1 MAKEN
6 LFLKNLRERNLIDD
20 REIVVMADVSATNG
34 NRGRAFVLLNGTEL
48 SFYAPAGFADLGDLI
63 ETIELKQAKF
73 LKGSSFILHTTL
85 KLECRGTV
93 YSLQGFAQAAQFI
106 EAVKGSC
113 GG

>member
-6 LFLKNLRERNLIDD
+6 VFLKNLRERNLIDE
-20 REIVVMADVSATNG
+20 REIVVMEDVSATNG

-48 SFYAPAGFADLGDLI
+48 SFYVPAGFAELGRLV
-63 ETIELKQAKF
+63 ETIDLKQAKF

-85 KLECRGTV
+85 KLECNGVR
-93 YSLQGFAQAAQFI
+93 YSLRGFSQAAMFI

-113 GG
+113 GS

>member
-6 LFLKNLRERNLIDD
+6 VFLKNLKEQNLIDD

-48 SFYAPAGFADLGDLI
+48 SFYAAAGFAELGQLI
-63 ETIELKQAKF
+63 EAIDLKQAKF
-73 LKGSSFILHTTL
+73 LKGSSFILHTTM
-85 KLECRGTV
+85 KLECNGVV
-93 YSLQGFAQAAQFI
+93 YSLQGFSQAAMFI

-113 GG
+113 GF

>member
-6 LFLKNLRERNLIDD
+6 LFLKNLKERNLIDD
-20 REIVVMADVSATNG
+20 REIVVMADVSASNG

-48 SFYAPAGFADLGDLI
+48 PFYVPAGFAELGQLI
-63 ETIELKQAKF
+63 ETIDLKQAKF

-85 KLECRGTV
+85 KLECGGTT
-93 YSLQGFAQAAQFI
+93 YALQGFAQAAQFI

-113 GG
+113 GV